1 MENHTNPTYNK
12 RMHQTTDA
20 KLEPLMPYLK
30 PNTTLLDFGSGFNPD
45 FITSIE
51 DTGAIYYGYD
61 ISPIVNQQF
70 KENKVKHLSKDDL
83 EAQTETFDVI
93 YLSSVLHEFFSYL
106 SPKDYRDTMAT
117 IVKAL
122 KPDGYLILRDWPIIQ
137 EPNKIQK
144 LIAKDQEAAKIID
157 YWRDALKDNAITGP
171 IKKSNP
177 TTYHGKKADLFEL
190 VFHVSWGL
198 ESLERE
204 SQERYHM
211 TTRQILKSLLYPFDL
226 TLIHAYYQNDD
237 SYLPHL
243 QKYFAIDKMPSATKS
258 VHIIQ
263 KRKDNRLTM
272 TTVTRSKAKILV
284 DKTIELAM
292 IELTDNQKETLI
304 NQLANL
310 PFNVSAQSQDE
321 KLEEIATL
329 IETIEDYVEKEGI
342 TIDNAER
349 MEAVLYEGIPAEET
363 SAFDGSRYYA
373 IEDMMLQ
380 ELY

>member
-137 EPNKIQK
+137 EPDKIQK

-157 YWRDALKDNAITGP
+157 TWQDALKDNAVTGP

-226 TLIHAYYQNDD
+226 TLIHAYYQDDD

-310 PFNVSAQSQDE
+310 PFNVSAQNQDE

-349 MEAVLYEGIPAEET
+349 MEAVLYEGIPSEET
-363 SAFDGSRYYA
+363 SAFYGSRYYA
-373 IEDMMLQ
+373 IEDMMLE

>member
-20 KLEPLMPYLK
+20 KLEPLMPYIK
-30 PNTTLLDFGSGFNPD
+30 PNTTLLDFGSGFNQD

-51 DTGAIYYGYD
+51 ETGATYYGYD

-70 KENKVKHLSKDDL
+70 KENKIKHLSKEDL
-83 EAQTETFDVI
+83 DAQNETFDVI

-137 EPNKIQK
+137 ETDTYQK
-144 LIAKDQEAAKIID
+144 LVAKDENAAKIID
-157 YWRDALKDNAITGP
+157 LWRDSLKENAVTGP
-171 IKKSNP
+171 IRKSNP
-177 TTYHGKKADLFEL
+177 TTYYAKKVDLFEL

-198 ESLERE
+198 DSLERE
-204 SQERYHM
+204 SQEHYHM
-211 TTRQILKSLLYPFDL
+211 TESQIIQNLLYPFDL
-226 TLIHAYYQNDD
+226 TLIHAYHQDD
-237 SYLPHL
+237 ETYLPHL
-243 QKYFAIDKMPSATKS
+243 QKYFNLNSMPSPTKTI
-258 VHIIQ
+258 HIIQ
-263 KRKDNRLTM
+263 KRKDPRLNM
-272 TTVTRSKAKILV
+272 ITVTQPKAKILV
-284 DKTIELAM
+284 DKAIELAM
-292 IELTDNQKETLI
+292 IDLTNEQKETLI
-304 NQLANL
+304 DQLAIL
-310 PFNVSAQSQDE
+310 PFNVSAETEEE
-321 KLEEIATL
+321 KLEEIASL
-329 IETIEDYVEKEGI
+329 IETIENYVEKEGI

-349 MEAVLYEGIPAEET
+349 MEAVMYEGIPSEET
-363 SAFDGSRYYA
+363 SAFYGSRYYA

>member
-20 KLEPLMPYLK
+20 RLEPLMPYLK

-45 FITSIE
+45 FITAIE
-51 DTGAIYYGYD
+51 DTGATYYSYD

-70 KENKVKHLSKDDL
+70 KENKIKHLTKDDL
-83 EAQTETFDVI
+83 EAQSETFDVI

-122 KPDGYLILRDWPIIQ
+122 KPDGYLIIRDWPIIQ
-137 EPNKIQK
+137 NPDTYQK
-144 LIAKDQEAAKIID
+144 LIAKDENAAKIID
-157 YWRDALKDNAITGP
+157 YWRDALKENAVTGP
-171 IKKSNP
+171 IRKSNL
-177 TTYHGKKADLFEL
+177 TTYHAKKADLFEL

-226 TLIHAYYQNDD
+226 TLIHAYYQDD
-237 SYLPHL
+237 ETYLPHL
-243 QKYFAIDKMPSATKS
+243 QKYFDIDKMPSATKS

-263 KRKDNRLTM
+263 KQKDPRLNM
-272 TTVTRSKAKILV
+272 TTVTQPKAKILV
-284 DKTIELAM
+284 DKTIDLTM
-292 IELTDNQKETLI
+292 IELTDEQKETLI
-304 NQLANL
+304 GQLAKR
-310 PFNVSAQSQDE
+310 PFNVSAENQDE

-329 IETIEDYVEKEGI
+329 IETIENYVEKEGI

-349 MEAVLYEGIPAEET
+349 MEAVMYEGIPADET
-363 SAFDGSRYYA
+363 SAFYGSRYYA

>member
-1 MENHTNPTYNK
+1 M
-12 RMHQTTDA
+12 RLQA
-20 KLEPLMPYLK
+20 LLK
-30 PNTTLLDFGSGFNPD
+30 KATQR
-45 FITSIE
+45 
-51 DTGAIYYGYD
+51 
-61 ISPIVNQQF
+61 PI
-70 KENKVKHLSKDDL
+70 
-83 EAQTETFDVI
+83 
-93 YLSSVLHEFFSYL
+93 
-106 SPKDYRDTMAT
+106 MA
-117 IVKAL
+117 
-122 KPDGYLILRDWPIIQ
+122 
-137 EPNKIQK
+137 
-144 LIAKDQEAAKIID
+144 
-157 YWRDALKDNAITGP
+157 
-171 IKKSNP
+171 
-177 TTYHGKKADLFEL
+177 KKADLFEL

-204 SQERYHM
+204 SQERYHL

-226 TLIHAYYQNDD
+226 TLIHAYYQDDD

-272 TTVTRSKAKILV
+272 TTVTRSKTKTLV
-284 DKTIELAM
+284 DKTIDLAM
-292 IELTDNQKETLI
+292 IKLTDEQKEILI

-349 MEAVLYEGIPAEET
+349 MEAVMYEGIPADET
-363 SAFDGSRYYA
+363 SAFYGSRYYA
-373 IEDMMLQ
+373 IEDMMLE

>member
-137 EPNKIQK
+137 EPDKIQK

-157 YWRDALKDNAITGP
+157 TWQDALKDNAVTGP

-177 TTYHGKKADLFEL
+177 TAYHGKKADLFEL

-226 TLIHAYYQNDD
+226 TLIHAYYQDDD

-258 VHIIQ
+258 IHIIQ

-272 TTVTRSKAKILV
+272 TTVTHPKAKILV
-284 DKTIELAM
+284 DKAIDLAM
-292 IELTDNQKETLI
+292 IELTDEQKETLI
-304 NQLANL
+304 DQLANL

-349 MEAVLYEGIPAEET
+349 MEAVLYEGIPSEET
-363 SAFDGSRYYA
+363 SAFYGSRYYA
-373 IEDMMLQ
+373 IEDMMLE

>member
-1 MENHTNPTYNK
+1 MENHTNPTYSK

-45 FITSIE
+45 FIASIE
-51 DTGAIYYGYD
+51 ETGATYYGYD

-70 KENKVKHLSKDDL
+70 KENKIKHLTKDDL
-83 EAQTETFDVI
+83 DAQNETFDVI

-106 SPKDYRDTMAT
+106 SPKDYRNTMAT

-122 KPDGYLILRDWPIIQ
+122 KPDGYLIIRDWPIIQ
-137 EPNKIQK
+137 EADKIQK
-144 LIAKDQEAAKIID
+144 LIAKDQDAAKIID
-157 YWRDALKDNAITGP
+157 TWRDALKENAITGP
-171 IKKSNP
+171 IQKSNP
-177 TTYHGKKADLFEL
+177 TTYHANNADLFEL
-190 VFHVSWGL
+190 IFHVSWGL

-211 TTRQILKSLLYPFDL
+211 TESQIIQNLLYPFDL
-226 TLIHAYYQNDD
+226 TLIHAYHQDD
-237 SYLPHL
+237 ETYLPHL
-243 QKYFAIDKMPSATKS
+243 QKYFNLNNMPSPTKTI
-258 VHIIQ
+258 HIIQ
-263 KRKDNRLTM
+263 KRKDPRLNMITI
-272 TTVTRSKAKILV
+272 TQPKAKILV
-284 DKTIELAM
+284 DKAIDLAM
-292 IELTDNQKETLI
+292 IELTDEQKETLI
-304 NQLANL
+304 DQLAIL
-310 PFNVSAQSQDE
+310 PFNVSAQNQDE

-349 MEAVLYEGIPAEET
+349 MEAVMYEGIPAEET
-363 SAFDGSRYYA
+363 SAFYGSRYYA

>member
-137 EPNKIQK
+137 EADKIQK

-157 YWRDALKDNAITGP
+157 TWQDALKDNAVTGP

-226 TLIHAYYQNDD
+226 TLIHAYYQDDD

-243 QKYFAIDKMPSATKS
+243 QKYFTIDKMPSATKS

-272 TTVTRSKAKILV
+272 TTVTHPKAKILV
-284 DKTIELAM
+284 DKAIDLAM

-329 IETIEDYVEKEGI
+329 IETIEDYVEKESI
-342 TIDNAER
+342 IIDNAER
-349 MEAVLYEGIPAEET
+349 MEAVLYECIPSEET
-363 SAFDGSRYYA
+363 SAFYGSRYYA
-373 IEDMMLQ
+373 IEDMMLE

>member
-137 EPNKIQK
+137 EPDKIQK

-157 YWRDALKDNAITGP
+157 TWQDALKDNAVTGP

-226 TLIHAYYQNDD
+226 TLIHAYYQDDD

-258 VHIIQ
+258 IHIIQ

-292 IELTDNQKETLI
+292 IELTDDQKETLI
-304 NQLANL
+304 DQLANR
-310 PFNVSAQSQDE
+310 PFNVSAESQDE

-349 MEAVLYEGIPAEET
+349 MEAVMYEGIPADET
-363 SAFDGSRYYA
+363 SAFYGSRYYA
-373 IEDMMLQ
+373 IEDMML
-380 ELY
+380 EKLY

>member
-51 DTGAIYYGYD
+51 DTGTIYYGYD

-363 SAFDGSRYYA
+363 SAFYGSRYYA
-373 IEDMMLQ
+373 IEDMML
-380 ELY
+380 EKLY

>member
-363 SAFDGSRYYA
+363 SAFYGSRYYA

>member
-137 EPNKIQK
+137 EPDKIQK

-157 YWRDALKDNAITGP
+157 TWQDALKDNAVTGP

-226 TLIHAYYQNDD
+226 TLIHAYYQDDD

-258 VHIIQ
+258 IHIIQ

-272 TTVTRSKAKILV
+272 TTVTHPKAKILV
-284 DKTIELAM
+284 DKAIDLAM
-292 IELTDNQKETLI
+292 IELTDEQKETLI
-304 NQLANL
+304 DQLAIL
-310 PFNVSAQSQDE
+310 PFNVSAQNQDE

-349 MEAVLYEGIPAEET
+349 MEAVMYEGIPTEET
-363 SAFDGSRYYA
+363 SAFYGSRYYA

>member
-20 KLEPLMPYLK
+20 KLEPLEPYLK
-30 PNTTLLDFGSGFNPD
+30 PGVTLLDFGSGFNPD

-51 DTGAIYYGYD
+51 ETGATYYGYD

-70 KENKVKHLSKDDL
+70 KENKIKHLTKEDL
-83 EAQTETFDVI
+83 DAQNETFDVI

-106 SPKDYRDTMAT
+106 SLKDYRDTMSK

-137 EPNKIQK
+137 ETDKYQK
-144 LIAKDQEAAKIID
+144 LIAKDENAAKIID
-157 YWRDALKDNAITGP
+157 YWRDALKENVVTGP
-171 IKKSNP
+171 IQKSNL
-177 TTYHGKKADLFEL
+177 TTYHANNADLFEL
-190 VFHVSWGL
+190 IFHVSWGL

-211 TTRQILKSLLYPFDL
+211 TESQIIQNLLYPFDL
-226 TLIHAYYQNDD
+226 TLIHAYHQDD
-237 SYLPHL
+237 KTYLPHL
-243 QKYFAIDKMPSATKS
+243 QKYFNLNSMPSPTKTI
-258 VHIIQ
+258 HIIQ
-263 KRKDNRLTM
+263 KRKDPRLTM
-272 TTVTRSKAKILV
+272 TTVTQPKAKTLV
-284 DKTIELAM
+284 DKTIDLAM
-292 IELTDNQKETLI
+292 IEPTNDQKETLI
-304 NQLANL
+304 NTLAKQTI
-310 PFNVSAQSQDE
+310 NVSAETQEE

-349 MEAVLYEGIPAEET
+349 MEAVMYEGIPAEET
-363 SAFDGSRYYA
+363 SAFYGSRYYA

>member
-20 KLEPLMPYLK
+20 KLEPLEPYLK
-30 PNTTLLDFGSGFNPD
+30 PGITLLDFGSGFNPD

-51 DTGAIYYGYD
+51 DAGATYYGYD
-61 ISPIVNQQF
+61 ISPIINQQF
-70 KENKVKHLSKDDL
+70 KEHKINHLTKEDL
-83 EAQTETFDVI
+83 DAQNETFDVI

-106 SPKDYRDTMAT
+106 SPKEYRDTMAT

-122 KPDGYLILRDWPIIQ
+122 KPDGYLIIRDWPIIND
-137 EPNKIQK
+137 PDKPQK
-144 LIAKDQEAAKIID
+144 LIAKDKDAAKIID
-157 YWRDALKDNAITGP
+157 YWRDALKENAITRP
-171 IKKSNP
+171 IPKSNP
-177 TTYHGKKADLFEL
+177 TTYYSKKADLFEL
-190 VFHVSWGL
+190 VFHTSWGL

-204 SQERYHM
+204 SQECYHM
-211 TTRQILKSLLYPFDL
+211 TRAQIIQKLLYPFDL
-226 TLIHAYYQNDD
+226 TLIHAYYQDDD

-243 QKYFAIDKMPSATKS
+243 QKYFALDHMPSPTKTI
-258 VHIIQ
+258 HIIQ
-263 KRKDNRLTM
+263 KRKDPRLTM
-272 TTVTRSKAKILV
+272 TTVTHPKAKILV

-292 IELTDNQKETLI
+292 IELTDDQKETLI
-304 NQLANL
+304 DQLTKL
-310 PFNVSAQSQDE
+310 PFNVSAESQDE

-349 MEAVLYEGIPAEET
+349 MEAVMYEGIPAEET
-363 SAFDGSRYYA
+363 SAFYGSRYYA
-373 IEDMMLQ
+373 IEDMMLE

>member
-83 EAQTETFDVI
+83 KAQTETFDVI

-363 SAFDGSRYYA
+363 SAFYGSRYYA
-373 IEDMMLQ
+373 IEDMML
-380 ELY
+380 EKLY

>member
-1 MENHTNPTYNK
+1 MENHTNPTYSK

-20 KLEPLMPYLK
+20 KLEPLEPYLK
-30 PNTTLLDFGSGFNPD
+30 PGVTLLDFGSGFNPD
-45 FITSIE
+45 FIASIE
-51 DTGAIYYGYD
+51 ETGATYYGYD

-70 KENKVKHLSKDDL
+70 KENKIKHLSKEDL
-83 EAQTETFDVI
+83 DAQNETFDVI

-106 SPKDYRDTMAT
+106 SPKDYRDTISK

-137 EPNKIQK
+137 GADKYQK
-144 LIAKDQEAAKIID
+144 LVAKDEDATKIID
-157 YWRDALKDNAITGP
+157 CWRDALKDNAVTGP
-171 IKKSNP
+171 IRKSNP
-177 TTYHGKKADLFEL
+177 TTYHAKKADLFEL
-190 VFHVSWGL
+190 VFHTSWGL

-226 TLIHAYYQNDD
+226 TLIHAYYQDDD

-243 QKYFAIDKMPSATKS
+243 QKYFAINKMPSATKS

-263 KRKDNRLTM
+263 KQKDPRLNMITI
-272 TTVTRSKAKILV
+272 TQPKAKTLV
-284 DKTIELAM
+284 NKTIELAM
-292 IELTDNQKETLI
+292 IELTDDQKETLN
-304 NQLANL
+304 NQLAIL
-310 PFNVSAQSQDE
+310 PFNVSAESQDE

-349 MEAVLYEGIPAEET
+349 MEAVMYEGIPAEET
-363 SAFDGSRYYA
+363 SAFYGSRYYA

>member
-157 YWRDALKDNAITGP
+157 YWRDALKDNAVTGP

-226 TLIHAYYQNDD
+226 TLIHAYYQDDD

-272 TTVTRSKAKILV
+272 TTVTRSKAKTLV
-284 DKTIELAM
+284 DKTIDLAM
-292 IELTDNQKETLI
+292 IKLTDEQKEILI

-349 MEAVLYEGIPAEET
+349 MEAVMYEGIPADET
-363 SAFDGSRYYA
+363 SAFYGSRYYA
-373 IEDMMLQ
+373 IEDMMLE

>member
-30 PNTTLLDFGSGFNPD
+30 PNTTLLDFGSGFNLD
-45 FITSIE
+45 FITAIE
-51 DTGAIYYGYD
+51 NTGTTYYGYD

-70 KENKVKHLSKDDL
+70 KKNKIKHLTKDDL

-106 SPKDYRDTMAT
+106 SPKDYCDTMSK

-122 KPDGYLILRDWPIIQ
+122 KPDGYLIIRDWPIIQ
-137 EPNKIQK
+137 EADKYQK
-144 LIAKDQEAAKIID
+144 LVAKDEDAAKIID
-157 YWRDALKDNAITGP
+157 YWRDALKDNAVTGP
-171 IKKSNP
+171 IQKSNP
-177 TTYHGKKADLFEL
+177 TTYHAKKADLFEL

-198 ESLERE
+198 ESLKRE
-204 SQERYHM
+204 SQECYHM
-211 TTRQILKSLLYPFDL
+211 TTHQILKSLLYPFDL
-226 TLIHAYYQNDD
+226 TLIHAYYQDDD

-243 QKYFAIDKMPSATKS
+243 QKYFDLDSMPSPTKTI
-258 VHIIQ
+258 HIIQ
-263 KRKDNRLTM
+263 KRKDPRLTM
-272 TTVTRSKAKILV
+272 ITVTQPKAKILV

-292 IELTDNQKETLI
+292 INLTDEQKETLV

-363 SAFDGSRYYA
+363 STFYGSRYYA
-373 IEDMMLQ
+373 IEDMMLE

>member
-20 KLEPLMPYLK
+20 KLEPLIPYLK

-137 EPNKIQK
+137 EPDKIQK

-157 YWRDALKDNAITGP
+157 TWQDALKDNAVTGP

-226 TLIHAYYQNDD
+226 TLIHAYYQDDD

-258 VHIIQ
+258 IHIIQ

-272 TTVTRSKAKILV
+272 TTVTHPKAKILV
-284 DKTIELAM
+284 DKAIDLAM
-292 IELTDNQKETLI
+292 IELTDEQKETLI
-304 NQLANL
+304 DQLANL

-349 MEAVLYEGIPAEET
+349 MEAIMYDSIPADET
-363 SAFDGSRYYA
+363 SAFYGSRYYA
-373 IEDMMLQ
+373 IEDMMLE